1 MVETEQPG
9 MKEPA
14 GSKRLLLG
22 IVGFPVGHSLSGVI
36 HEAFMKSAC
45 ITGEYQLIPVF
56 PPDLSETI
64 IDLFKKGFAGL
75 NITLPH
81 KVSAVKLC
89 SEISADVK
97 SIGAV
102 NTLVRRKKGWRGENT
117 DTIGFRSIITE
128 ENLHRK
134 TFVLFGSGGA
144 ARAVASAIT
153 DIGADLHIVCRRPS
167 LWQRQGVVH
176 NISELNKVIQDIENG
191 VFINATTLGWKRDD
205 LIPVNAELLRNWF
218 FIDLNYR
225 RDWLWRN
232 SLKENNVRVIPGEK
246 LLVYQ
251 AIEAFRLWTGLT
263 ASRETGFEVI
273 RSFRENP

>member
-1 MVETEQPG
+1 M
-9 MKEPA
+9 
-14 GSKRLLLG
+14 
-22 IVGFPVGHSLSGVI
+22 
-36 HEAFMKSAC
+36 
-45 ITGEYQLIPVF
+45 
-56 PPDLSETI
+56 
-64 IDLFKKGFAGL
+64 
-75 NITLPH
+75 
-81 KVSAVKLC
+81 
-89 SEISADVK
+89 
-97 SIGAV
+97 
-102 NTLVRRKKGWRGENT
+102 
-117 DTIGFRSIITE
+117 
-128 ENLHRK
+128 
-134 TFVLFGSGGA
+134 
-144 ARAVASAIT
+144 ASAIT

-205 LIPVNAELLRNWF
+205 LIPVNAKLLRNWF

-225 RDWLWRN
+225 RDWLSRN
-232 SLKENNVRVIPGEK
+232 SLKENKVRVIPGEK